1 MKTYGMSLFYLTVF
15 TFSIIASPSLTMRKE
30 KETKN
35 SLSNG
40 NQAYPMPNVVHISE
54 SVAPKG
60 KCAGANTMNFS
71 NSNSHNQNTK
81 PSLGKTATI
90 VSILLD

>member
-15 TFSIIASPSLTMRKE
+15 TFSILISPSITIKTE
-30 KETKN
+30 KEQKN
-35 SLSNG
+35 SLNNG
-40 NQAYPMPNVVHISE
+40 NLAYPMPNVVQITE

-60 KCAGANTMNFS
+60 DCAGANAMNFS
-71 NSNSHNQNTK
+71 NSNSHNQRTK

-90 VSILLD
+90 VSI